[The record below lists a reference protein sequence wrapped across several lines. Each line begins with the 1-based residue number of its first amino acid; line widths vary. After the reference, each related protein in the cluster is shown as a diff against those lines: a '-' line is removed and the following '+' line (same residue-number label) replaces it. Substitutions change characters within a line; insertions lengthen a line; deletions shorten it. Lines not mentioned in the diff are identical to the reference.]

1 MPEHL
6 NLKSSKKVSEQL
18 RHQLELWVE
27 ISLVTHLP
35 AQAGLVQSGVRD
47 LGVYVTCN
55 MFLLLPPIL
64 PNPQKHTWKHPDESA
79 AASWNKTTRY
89 SNQIL
94 FFLSVDNYWCFKIC
108 LFFFWSWPRA
118 SFWIEP
124 GGLFDLPGG
133 VGGVGVWVNVAG
145 GPLAGGLV
153 VVTPFFGGNKQMGG
167 NSTNGWKLLNR
178 VKRDSNLGLVR
189 LDPLVLWHSDWSFW
203 PWTTHVEYLYKPW
216 FLFRRLQSVR
226 HLSFPAPDAFFR
238 FLDDF
243 IPGDSQEKTTKKRKV
258 GESWIL
264 SFFIW
269 ASLLPKFLALQAEKP
284 AFPPTFPPQ
293 PLLGRAS

>member
-108 LFFFWSWPRA
+108 LFFF
-118 SFWIEP
+118 
-124 GGLFDLPGG
+124 G
-133 VGGVGVWVNVAG
+133 
-145 GPLAGGLV
+145 
-153 VVTPFFGGNKQMGG
+153 
-167 NSTNGWKLLNR
+167 
-178 VKRDSNLGLVR
+178 LGLGLHFESSQVAS
-189 LDPLVLWHSDWSFW
+189 LIYQGELEVWEFG
-203 PWTTHVEYLYKPW
+203 WTW
-216 FLFRRLQSVR
+216 
-226 HLSFPAPDAFFR
+226 
-238 FLDDF
+238 
-243 IPGDSQEKTTKKRKV
+243 PGDRWQV
-258 GESWIL
+258 GW
-264 SFFIW
+264 
-269 ASLLPKFLALQAEKP
+269 
-284 AFPPTFPPQ
+284 
-293 PLLGRAS
+293 

>member
-64 PNPQKHTWKHPDESA
+64 PNPKTHMKTTKNEAA

-108 LFFFWSWPRA
+108 LVLASGFILNRARWPLWSTRGSWRCGSLGERGRGTA
-118 SFWIEP
+118 GRW
-124 GGLFDLPGG
+124 
-133 VGGVGVWVNVAG
+133 VGSC
-145 GPLAGGLV
+145 GPL
-153 VVTPFFGGNKQMGG
+153 
-167 NSTNGWKLLNR
+167 
-178 VKRDSNLGLVR
+178 
-189 LDPLVLWHSDWSFW
+189 FW
-203 PWTTHVEYLYKPW
+203 WE
-216 FLFRRLQSVR
+216 
-226 HLSFPAPDAFFR
+226 
-238 FLDDF
+238 
-243 IPGDSQEKTTKKRKV
+243 
-258 GESWIL
+258 
-264 SFFIW
+264 
-269 ASLLPKFLALQAEKP
+269 
-284 AFPPTFPPQ
+284 
-293 PLLGRAS
+293 